1 MIAKNVQTA
10 LRDGALLTLGVV
22 FLWGGSKTALADND
36 KDIPETLGSRGNFT
50 TLLAAVEAAGLVE
63 TLQGEGPFTLF
74 APTDEAFAKVPTETL
89 TGLLSDPEQLS
100 QVLLYHVVS
109 GSVDSATVVSLSS
122 AVTVQGQSVAISV
135 GDGVQV
141 DGANVME
148 ADLGASN
155 GIVHV
160 IDSVLLPASVAPE
173 VFDIPSELAK
183 RGNFSTLLA
192 AVEAAGLVETLQGE
206 GPFTL
211 FAPTDEAFAKVPTE
225 TLTGLLS
232 DPEQLS
238 QVLLYHVVSGS
249 VDSAT
254 VVSLSSAVTVQG
266 QSVAIS
272 VGDGVQVDGA
282 NVMEADLGASNGI
295 VHVIDSVLVPVT
307 ESETRLLVR
316 QQGREILISWDT
328 SGGGNYALET
338 RESATGGEWARVEKE
353 PETSAS
359 GLSVRL
365 ETGGAGA
372 FFRLREVQ

>member
-50 TLLAAVEAAGLVE
+50 TLLAAAEAAGLVE

-89 TGLLSDPEQLS
+89 TGLLS
-100 QVLLYHVVS
+100 
-109 GSVDSATVVSLSS
+109 G
-122 AVTVQGQSVAISV
+122 
-135 GDGVQV
+135 
-141 DGANVME
+141 
-148 ADLGASN
+148 
-155 GIVHV
+155 
-160 IDSVLLPASVAPE
+160 
-173 VFDIPSELAK
+173 
-183 RGNFSTLLA
+183 
-192 AVEAAGLVETLQGE
+192 
-206 GPFTL
+206 
-211 FAPTDEAFAKVPTE
+211 
-225 TLTGLLS
+225 
-232 DPEQLS
+232 PEQLS